1 MMRCFFSSL
10 LTLVLF
16 FNAALTWADSKTF
29 QEIEEFLSHRNVLL
43 SVEFSHASN
52 MLSEDAKRSLDRIAK
67 DIKALT
73 KDSKVVR
80 IEGFATPTG
89 KEDYNLVLSM
99 QRAMAVQDYLM
110 ERFGLDID
118 LYFNGY
124 GSQAPSEAIVQLAFY
139 DDTLGLAVA
148 DVDSVVTRQ

>member
-80 IEGFATPTG
+80 IEGVITSYSIHYT
-89 KEDYNLVLSM
+89 K
-99 QRAMAVQDYLM
+99 
-110 ERFGLDID
+110 
-118 LYFNGY
+118 LYEWEN
-124 GSQAPSEAIVQLAFY
+124 STESN
-139 DDTLGLAVA
+139 TLRWLRK
-148 DVDSVVTRQ
+148 SSIS